1 MNVVTGIGRAAVRG
15 NAFPRV
21 ALQIAAAGFLLAIL
35 TPIILVAQ
43 AVDGRVLDEDTG
55 EAITAAAVFLVDRT
69 GEVVATGLTD
79 SLGEFS
85 LDAPAAGRYR
95 LRGERIG
102 YETATAPPF
111 DLRSDEVLEVELR
124 LAVDVVPLAPLTVVS
139 DRPALVLDERLA
151 GWDYYDRL
159 STYGKYG
166 FGHFLD
172 HDEIERRRRW
182 SVSQLLQDMPG
193 LRLRGAGGRR
203 SVVVSRRGCAPL
215 VYLDGFRIGTTAD
228 IDDWIP
234 PSELVAVEV
243 YTGIVRP
250 GRFGGNPCG
259 SILLWT
265 GVAP

>member
-1 MNVVTGIGRAAVRG
+1 MNVVAETGCAAVHS

-21 ALQIAAAGFLLAIL
+21 ALQIAAAGFWLAIL

-43 AVDGRVLDEDTG
+43 TVDGRVLDDDTG
-55 EAITAAAVFLVDRT
+55 EAITAAAVFLVDGT

-79 SLGEFS
+79 SRGAFS
-85 LDAPAAGRYR
+85 LDAPTAGRYR

-111 DLRSDEVLEVELR
+111 DLRSEEVLAVELR

-193 LRLRGAGGRR
+193 LRVRGAGG
-203 SVVVSRRGCAPL
+203 VVSRRRGCAPT
-215 VYLDGFRIGTTAD
+215 VYLNGFKVGTTAD
-228 IDDWIP
+228 IVS

-243 YTGIVRP
+243 YTGLVRP
-250 GRFGGNPCG
+250 FRFEGNPCG